1 MKNKNI
7 IGIMALALVIVVGA
21 CPAFAAQTTSSA
33 TQQVQVTVDP
43 TVAIAATWNNK
54 GNNSTIDLGALDADG
69 LQTTFNGGASGE
81 QLYTYSNVPIDVYTR
96 ASGDLASGSNTIAL
110 TNFLYKDSTGTAT
123 QKAFTQTYAKIHEG
137 WAAASQSGPNI
148 DSVDLALTVPFGTAS
163 GNYTSTVYFSAVQTG
178 QAAPSTP

>member
-7 IGIMALALVIVVGA
+7 IEIMALALVIVVGA

-43 TVAIAATWNNK
+43 TVAIAATWKNG
-54 GNNSTIDLGALDADG
+54 GNNSTIGLGPLDADG

-96 ASGDLASGSNTIAL
+96 ASGDLASSSDSIAL
-110 TNFLYKDSTGTAT
+110 KNFLYTDSTGA
-123 QKAFTQTYAKIHEG
+123 QKEFTPTYAKIHEG
-137 WAAASQSGPNI
+137 WAAATQSGPNKE
-148 DSVDLALTVPFGTAS
+148 SVDLALTVPFGTAA
-163 GNYTSTVYFSAVQTG
+163 GNYNSTVYFSAVQKGTSS
-178 QAAPSTP
+178 APSTP